1 MLGSALAHVKWF
13 QDPAPFPTQYGLLLT
28 LPLIAAFAVTA
39 VAVGVAWTIQHRV
52 SEPAFVRALERF
64 APAGPLVLGLH
75 LGIALVVAA
84 IVGLLF
90 VPSLQVGGETFGLG
104 ILVVEGMCGVM
115 IILGLATRAAAVLLA
130 LLGIVAMQPFAFESV
145 FEQVHILGIAIFLF
159 IVGRGPFSLDRLRGV
174 KPPYE
179 HDDAPAQALTI
190 VRVAAGIGIAFNALT
205 EKLLDPA
212 LGVALLQKMP
222 FLNVARPFGIG
233 DAQFVFLAGLAE
245 FLIGIV
251 IVSGQLTRPV
261 MAIGAVLFTVSLPV
275 FGWSELLGHL
285 PYYGIMF
292 LLFIA
297 PNADSWHARRAMRP
311 AA

>member
-1 MLGSALAHVKWF
+1 MLASGLAHVKWF
-13 QDPAPFPTQYGLLLT
+13 QDPALYPTQYGLLLS
-28 LPLIAAFAVTA
+28 LPLLAAFVLTAGAVVIA
-39 VAVGVAWTIQHRV
+39 FFIQHRFE
-52 SEPAFVRALERF
+52 EPSFVRTLERF

-75 LGIALVVAA
+75 LGVALVAAA
-84 IVGLLF
+84 IAGLLF
-90 VPSLQVGGETFGLG
+90 VPSLQVGAEGLG
-104 ILVVEGMCGVM
+104 FAILVVEAMCGLM
-115 IILGLATRAAAVLLA
+115 ILLGLATRAAAMLLA
-130 LLGIVAMQPFAFESV
+130 LLGILAMVPFAFESIL
-145 FEQVHILGIAIFLF
+145 EQVHVLGIAVFLF
-159 IVGRGPFSLDRLRGV
+159 IVGRGPISLDRLRGV

-190 VRVAAGIGIAFNALT
+190 VRVAAGVGIAFNALT
-205 EKLLDPA
+205 EKLLNPG
-212 LGVALLQKMP
+212 LGAALLEKMP
-222 FLNVARPFGIG
+222 FLNLGRPFGIG
-233 DAQFVFLAGLAE
+233 DAQFVFLAGLME

-251 IVSGQLTRPV
+251 IISGQLTRPV

>member
-1 MLGSALAHVKWF
+1 MLASALAHVKWF
-13 QDPAPFPTQYGLLLT
+13 QDPAAYPTQYGLLLS
-28 LPLIAAFAVTA
+28 LPLIAAFVLTAGA
-39 VAVGVAWTIQHRV
+39 VAVAYFIQHRLE
-52 SEPAFVRALERF
+52 EPAFVRALERF

-75 LGIALVVAA
+75 LGVALVAAA
-84 IVGLLF
+84 IAGLLF
-90 VPSLQVGGETFGLG
+90 VPGLQVGREAFGLA
-104 ILVVEGMCGVM
+104 ILVVEAMCGIM
-115 IILGLATRAAAVLLA
+115 IVLGLATRAAAVLLA
-130 LLGIVAMQPFAFESV
+130 LLGIVATQPFAFESI

-159 IVGRGPFSLDRLRGV
+159 IVGRGPISLDRLRGV

-190 VRVAAGIGIAFNALT
+190 VRVAAGVGIAFNALT
-205 EKLLDPA
+205 EKLLNPG
-212 LGVALLQKMP
+212 LGAALLEKMP
-222 FLNVARPFGIG
+222 FLNLARPFGIG
-233 DAQFVFLAGLAE
+233 DPQFAFLAGLTE

-251 IVSGQLTRPV
+251 ITSGQLTRPV

-297 PNADSWHARRAMRP
+297 PKADSWHTRRAMRP

>member
-1 MLGSALAHVKWF
+1 MQASGLAHVKWF
-13 QDPAPFPTQYGLLLT
+13 QDPAPFPTQYGLLLSI
-28 LPLIAAFAVTA
+28 PVIAAFAVTA
-39 VAVGVAWTIQHRV
+39 LAVAIAWLIQHRV
-52 SEPAFVRALERF
+52 PEPSVVRALERF

-84 IVGLLF
+84 IAGLLF
-90 VPSLQVGGETFGLG
+90 VPSLQVGSETFGLA
-104 ILVVEGMCGVM
+104 ILVVEAMCGIM
-115 IILGLATRAAAVLLA
+115 IVLGLATRAAAVLLA
-130 LLGIVAMQPFAFESV
+130 LLGIVAMQPFAFESIL
-145 FEQVHILGIAIFLF
+145 EQVHILGIAIFLF
-159 IVGRGPFSLDRLRGV
+159 IVGRGPISLDRLRGV

-179 HDDAPAQALTI
+179 RDDAPAQALTI
-190 VRVAAGIGIAFNALT
+190 VRVAAGLGIAFNALT

-212 LGVALLQKMP
+212 LGLALLQKMP

-233 DAQFVFLAGLAE
+233 DPQFVFLAGLTE

-251 IVSGQLTRPV
+251 VISGQLTRPA
-261 MAIGAVLFTVSLPV
+261 MAIGAVLFTVSLPF